1 MMDTHL
7 DLAAALLDV
16 PVFPLPEAV
25 LFPGAVMPL
34 HVFEPRYRAMLR
46 DALAS
51 NKLIVIAML
60 EPADKEAPS
69 PRDPARDPS
78 LAEPPFAKVACVGLV
93 TEHHRMADGR
103 SNLLLR
109 GVARVRLTEVPSG
122 KAYRRAR
129 GVLLADI
136 PSSVPVVETT
146 ALMSE
151 ATMFAGEVAKREGS
165 FRFQLPKGLS
175 PGELADLCAHHMVAE
190 GAERQRVLETLDVRE
205 RVRDVTAAIAVQHHR
220 LRKAERSTLN

>member
-1 MMDTHL
+1 MTDTHL
-7 DLAAALLDV
+7 DLESALLDV

-25 LFPGAVMPL
+25 LFPGALMPL

-51 NKLIVIAML
+51 TKLIVMAAL
-60 EPADKEAPS
+60 ADPVEKDENGEPQ
-69 PRDPARDPS
+69 
-78 LAEPPFAKVACVGLV
+78 FCKVAGVGVV
-93 TEHHRMADGR
+93 TQHHRMSDGR

-122 KAYRRAR
+122 KPYRRAH
-129 GVLLADI
+129 GVVLADI
-136 PSSVPVVETT
+136 PTSVSVIETT

-151 ATMFAGEVAKREGS
+151 ATALAGEIAKREGS

-175 PGELADLCAHHMVAE
+175 QGELADLCAHHMVAE
-190 GAERQRVLETLDVRE
+190 GASRQRILETLDVRT
-205 RVRDVTAAIAVQHHR
+205 RVREVTAAIAVQHHQ

>member
-1 MMDTHL
+1 MDTHL
-7 DLAAALLDV
+7 DLESALQDV
-16 PVFPLPEAV
+16 PVFPLPDAV

-51 NKLIVIAML
+51 NKLIVMAML
-60 EPADKEAPS
+60 G
-69 PRDPARDPS
+69 DPS
-78 LAEPPFAKVACVGLV
+78 ITDASGQPLFAGVAGVGLI
-93 TEHHRMADGR
+93 TEHHRMSDGR

-109 GVARVRLTEVPSG
+109 GVARVRLTE
-122 KAYRRAR
+122 
-129 GVLLADI
+129 I
-136 PSSVPVVETT
+136 PSQKPYRCAHGVVLSDVAVSVPAVETT

-151 ATMFAGEVAKREGS
+151 ATAFAGEVARREGS
-165 FRFQLPKGLS
+165 FRFELPKGIS

-190 GAERQRVLETLDVRE
+190 GAERQRILETLDVRV
-205 RVRDVTAAIAVQHHR
+205 RVREVTAAIAIQHHR

>member
-1 MMDTHL
+1 METHI
-7 DLAAALLDV
+7 DLESALADV
-16 PVFPLPEAV
+16 PVFPLPDAV

-34 HVFEPRYRAMLR
+34 HIFEPRYRAMLR

-51 NKLIVIAML
+51 NKLIAMAML
-60 EPADKEAPS
+60 EGGSE
-69 PRDPARDPS
+69 
-78 LAEPPFAKVACVGLV
+78 EPPRFASIGCVGLI

-129 GVLLADI
+129 GVILADV
-136 PSSVPVVETT
+136 PTSVSAAELT
-146 ALMSE
+146 ALLSE
-151 ATMFAGEVAKREGS
+151 ATAFAGEVAKREGS

-175 PGELADLCAHHMVAE
+175 PGEIADLCAHHMVAE
-190 GAERQRVLETLDVRE
+190 GAERQRVLSTLDVRT